1 MSEKNEN
8 PSAIETE
15 TASELETK
23 VEPEQEATERPE
35 EILNRELSETKDRL
49 LRLAADFDNYK
60 KTSQREQLNTIKF
73 ANENLI
79 ANLLPIID
87 NLEQAVAAQV
97 GEKNNVVLG
106 VEMVLKQF
114 KDLLEKLGVE
124 VFSAQGQMFD
134 PARHEALGQKEDD
147 SVPEGFVLMEYQKG
161 YLLHQRLLRPARVMV
176 AKPLGN

>member
-8 PSAIETE
+8 PMAEEPSEVLPKETE
-15 TASELETK
+15 EAK
-23 VEPEQEATERPE
+23 AEQAE
-35 EILNRELSETKDRL
+35 EENPLSLELSETKDRL

-73 ANENLI
+73 ANEAFI
-79 ANLLPIID
+79 TNLLPIID
-87 NLEQAVAAQV
+87 NLEQAVSLKTDD
-97 GEKNNVVLG
+97 KNDVVLG

-114 KDLLEKLGVE
+114 KDLLEKAGVE
-124 VFSAQGQMFD
+124 IFSAMGQMFD

-147 SVPEGFVLMEYQKG
+147 SVAEGTVVMEYQKG

-176 AKPLGN
+176 AKPSGN